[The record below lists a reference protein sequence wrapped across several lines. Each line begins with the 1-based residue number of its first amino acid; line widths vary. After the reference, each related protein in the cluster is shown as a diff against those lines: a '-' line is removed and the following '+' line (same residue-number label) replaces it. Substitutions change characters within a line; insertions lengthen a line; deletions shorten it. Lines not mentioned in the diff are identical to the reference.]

1 MNLSFAG
8 CGFLGIYHV
17 GVAVCFKKYAP
28 QLLLGKISGASFG
41 ALSACCLLCDV
52 PIGEITSDVLRVVG
66 EARAGSLGPFS
77 PSFNIQNV
85 LLEGMDKYLPHDV
98 HKIVSG
104 KLHISLTRVYDGKNV
119 IVSEFP
125 TRQDLMQALLASCFV
140 PVFSGML
147 PPRFHGIRYMD
158 GGFSDNLPILNENT
172 VTVSPF
178 CGESDICPRDLSSQL
193 FHVNVANTSIELSK
207 QNITR
212 LGRILFPPKP
222 EVLSN
227 MCKQGFDDALR
238 FLHRNNMISCTRCLA
253 VQSTFQLQEVLS
265 DTVYDY
271 DLDCEE
277 CKTHRQHALV
287 DDLPDTVMTIF
298 QNAIDS
304 ANHGIVNWVMRQR
317 AVRYLTILALP
328 YRVPIDIMYA
338 TLTNGIITC
347 MNGRKLVHEN
357 LDLVNASQRALLNV
371 TKALMNQT
379 FVACTPK
386 MSRSLW
392 KISLNMLQQLHGFV
406 YSAHDRSK
414 AVAQIYYKLTMDA
427 KKEIAEEYQKDRRR
441 ASAMRV
447 SYGDALADD
456 TFEHILNV
464 TSSNDALL
472 AYYYLDSDN
481 KMKMT
486 EIYDVTDA
494 DTEAVQSPTERDVN
508 KQLEFDNDWSSGMIA
523 DIDELVTDELDGLD
537 EDELGDRN
545 LFSDPESEWR
555 RDSLTNSESD
565 GEQPESDQRMP
576 NPMVGKGDIKGSR
589 IFHQCYV
596 KCCKLQNLTPLGSVI
611 PSGNGKVLDFCVDR
625 IKYSEWPP
633 ILNAMSFL
641 EHIDCE
647 RLAKTVN
654 KRAVILTNFMLTNL
668 LEAAL
673 LANNSLRHVFLPR
686 CLVGDAGCLAICKA
700 VRCMPNILT
709 LDLSGCELTPLG
721 ASYIADLLKYQKIHR
736 YSENWVHT
744 LRYRLP
750 DLDQM
755 AGLRRVS
762 VCGNPLGDAGAAA
775 LLTVLADD
783 LWIKAMDLQNCELT
797 ESTAQ
802 TVLQMMESNTTLVVL
817 DLRHNPAIASESLG
831 KVRGALR
838 RNETGGVGGQY
849 SWLSSVSVGSGDGR
863 SVKPIASKNGITKDR
878 VVLAARNSPTKYASN
893 KTTQLEELNLQLVDQ
908 MKQLKQQ
915 QIRLW
920 ANNATSS
927 GSEQSFQ
934 ESSGSFARSSSSGS
948 SCSVPIDQNTLS
960 YIQQAFRDIYSFIK
974 NNQCTGQC
982 QHEIV
987 QKKEVDPI
995 AEELSDVTEKDELEA
1010 NELHV
1015 NIMPKKAQSTHMKLT
1030 DNGKM
1035 NKMTK
1040 SAHLLG
1046 QIQHIRESMQMKPEM
1061 FEKQIGDVKS
1071 IHTDEQS
1078 LDEVVGNQVKSKKNS
1093 TRSRSSSSVSD
1104 SSDTLVSPCARGPPA
1119 VNPRDVLC
1127 SSSDDDSS

>member
-119 IVSEFP
+119 IVSEF
-125 TRQDLMQALLASCFV
+125 
-140 PVFSGML
+140 
-147 PPRFHGIRYMD
+147 HGIRYMD

-172 VTVSPF
+172 
-178 CGESDICPRDLSSQL
+178 
-193 FHVNVANTSIELSK
+193 VNVANTSIELSK

-317 AVRYLTILALP
+317 AVRYVGDTVEKHSVQYNVAGNMFVLRKKCIRHNNT
-328 YRVPIDIMYA
+328 M
-338 TLTNGIITC
+338 TSGIITC

-392 KISLNMLQQLHGFV
+392 KISLNMLQQLHGF
-406 YSAHDRSK
+406 
-414 AVAQIYYKLTMDA
+414 
-427 KKEIAEEYQKDRRR
+427 
-441 ASAMRV
+441 
-447 SYGDALADD
+447 
-456 TFEHILNV
+456 
-464 TSSNDALL
+464 
-472 AYYYLDSDN
+472 
-481 KMKMT
+481 MKMT

-576 NPMVGKGDIKGSR
+576 NPFLSSKNFKHFFINVR
-589 IFHQCYV
+589 IIFEDVTC
-596 KCCKLQNLTPLGSVI
+596 
-611 PSGNGKVLDFCVDR
+611 
-625 IKYSEWPP
+625 
-633 ILNAMSFL
+633 SFYF
-641 EHIDCE
+641 
-647 RLAKTVN
+647 K
-654 KRAVILTNFMLTNL
+654 NFNY
-668 LEAAL
+668 AL

-863 SVKPIASKNGITKDR
+863 SVKPIASN
-878 VVLAARNSPTKYASN
+878 
-893 KTTQLEELNLQLVDQ
+893 
-908 MKQLKQQ
+908 
-915 QIRLW
+915 
-920 ANNATSS
+920 
-927 GSEQSFQ
+927 
-934 ESSGSFARSSSSGS
+934 
-948 SCSVPIDQNTLS
+948 
-960 YIQQAFRDIYSFIK
+960 
-974 NNQCTGQC
+974 QC